1 MTNHVPVAE
10 AALSCR
16 CPACGKGKLY
26 SGLLTVVERCS
37 ACGMELAA
45 HEKGDGPAFFAIVIV
60 GFVVAGL
67 ASWVELAY
75 EPPFWVHAVLWG
87 PLILGLSLFILRV
100 AKAWLIAM
108 QYRHQRDDFK

>member
-1 MTNHVPVAE
+1 MA
-10 AALSCR
+10 
-16 CPACGKGKLY
+16 
-26 SGLLTVVERCS
+26 
-37 ACGMELAA
+37 LAA

-75 EPPFWVHAVLWG
+75 EPPFWVHAVLWL
-87 PLILGLSLFILRV
+87 PLIIALSLYVLRV

-108 QYRHQRDDFK
+108 QYKHQRDSFKS